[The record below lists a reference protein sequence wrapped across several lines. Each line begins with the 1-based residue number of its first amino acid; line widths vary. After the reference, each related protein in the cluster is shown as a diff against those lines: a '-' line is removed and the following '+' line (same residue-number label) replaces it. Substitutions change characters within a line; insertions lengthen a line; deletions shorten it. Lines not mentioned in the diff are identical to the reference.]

1 MNDHQTHLIS
11 VRPERGEGF
20 DDTALGQARA
30 AYRTQEPPAELEATL
45 LARFGEQRAV
55 ERQTAVVPPVV
66 AAKPSRWSWQ
76 GVLSLTRLH
85 PAFAGGLSLCVV
97 LAFAAPWWLQWISA
111 TPEST
116 TPFMLVSEPSGG
128 QLNVA
133 QMVRVSVVREAML
146 DFGIPVPPQKLQ
158 EPVRAEMLL
167 GPRGEMLAVRFIE
180 SPAKKRWSFD

>member
-1 MNDHQTHLIS
+1 MSNESQTPTPLHGS
-11 VRPERGEGF
+11 TGSNAWAAAR
-20 DDTALGQARA
+20 QAYLRE
-30 AYRTQEPPAELEATL
+30 EPPEALEAML
-45 LARFGEQRAV
+45 LARFGELRAEAKQAESRPVVVQEPPRKRWWQRA
-55 ERQTAVVPPVV
+55 
-66 AAKPSRWSWQ
+66 
-76 GVLSLTRLH
+76 LSLTRLH
-85 PAFAGGLSLCVV
+85 PAFAGGLSMCLV
-97 LAFAAPWWLQWISA
+97 LAVSAPWWLQWMTA

-133 QMVRVSVVREAML
+133 QMVRVSVAREAML

-180 SPAKKRWSFD
+180 NPGKKRWSFD

>member
-1 MNDHQTHLIS
+1 MNSASSDSGKQT
-11 VRPERGEGF
+11 
-20 DDTALGQARA
+20 TAWQDARA
-30 AYRTQEPPAELEATL
+30 AYRLDEPPEALEATL
-45 LARFGEQRAV
+45 LARFGELRAH
-55 ERQTAVVPPVV
+55 ERL
-66 AAKPSRWSWQ
+66 AARQAATVSKPGKSSPWNWQ
-76 GVLSLTRLH
+76 SLLSLTRLH

-97 LAFAAPWWLQWISA
+97 LAFAAPWWLQWMSA

-133 QMVRVSVVREAML
+133 QMVRVSVAREAML

>member
-1 MNDHQTHLIS
+1 MNDHQLPSTPDRS
-11 VRPERGEGF
+11 
-20 DDTALGQARA
+20 ALAAARS
-30 AYRTQEPPAELEATL
+30 AYRMQEPPANLEATL
-45 LARFGEQRAV
+45 LARFGEQRAI
-55 ERQTAVVPPVV
+55 ERQAAAVTPLV
-66 AAKPSRWSWQ
+66 AKPSRWGWQ
-76 GVLSLTRLH
+76 SVLSFTRLH
-85 PAFAGGLSLCVV
+85 PAFASGLSLCAL
-97 LAFAAPWWLQWISA
+97 LAFAAPWWLHWMSA

-116 TPFMLVSEPSGG
+116 TPFMLVSVPSGG

>member
-1 MNDHQTHLIS
+1 MNNAT
-11 VRPERGEGF
+11 
-20 DDTALGQARA
+20 DDSGRQSPTWRNARA
-30 AYRTQEPPAELEATL
+30 TYRAEEPPVELEATL
-45 LARFGEQRAV
+45 LARFGELRGQ
-55 ERQTAVVPPVV
+55 ERPVV
-66 AAKPSRWSWQ
+66 AVVATVKPARSGWQ
-76 GVLSLTRLH
+76 RVLSLTRLH
-85 PAFAGGLSLCVV
+85 PAFAGALSFVV
-97 LAFAAPWWLQWISA
+97 VMAFAAPLWLQWMTA

-133 QMVRVSVVREAML
+133 QMVRVSVAREAML

-180 SPAKKRWSFD
+180 RPAKKRFSFD

>member
-1 MNDHQTHLIS
+1 MNTSSRESENPTVWQ
-11 VRPERGEGF
+11 
-20 DDTALGQARA
+20 AARA
-30 AYRTQEPPAELEATL
+30 AYRGVEPPAGLEATL

-55 ERQTAVVPPVV
+55 AAQVAVAPPD
-66 AAKPSRWSWQ
+66 ARPSRWSWQ
-76 GVLSLTRLH
+76 GVVSLTRLH
-85 PAFAGGLSLCVV
+85 PAAFASVASGLSLCVL
-97 LAFAAPWWLQWISA
+97 LAFAAPWWLHWISA

-116 TPFMLVSEPSGG
+116 TPFMLVSAPSGG